1 MNTQLL
7 NDKIK
12 AKQATVGVIG
22 LGYIGLSLLEAFGQ
36 KGFSLIG
43 HDHDEKRVGM
53 LKKGEAYYNFLP
65 SSRFYPWI
73 QSGQFT
79 VSTDPSVLEK
89 ADVIIVSVSTSLD
102 RHRLPN
108 ISSIH
113 KAFETLSKHIK
124 KGQLIVLQSTTYPG
138 TTEKEI
144 IPLLEKSN
152 LKVGKDYS
160 LAYVPEIS
168 DPGNSEYVFTKVPRI
183 IGGITPTCLE
193 LASALYQSIGCTTV
207 PCSSTQVAEA
217 AKILQNTYR
226 LVNISLINEMK
237 IMFDR
242 MNIDVWEVI
251 EAAATKP
258 FGYEAFYPGPGV
270 GGDCIPVV
278 PAFLSWE
285 AQETDG
291 PTSIMDLAGSVN
303 VSIPYYVVSKVGEIL
318 NQHQK
323 SFSESKILVLG
334 VGYKKDLNDIRE
346 SASLKLIHL
355 LQQKS
360 PNVSYHDPYVPHVSG
375 VPLYPDMNLNS
386 IELSSESLSEYDV
399 VVIATDHTSYDWT
412 QIAEKSQLIVDTHN
426 VMKGIEAAKGKTI
439 KA

>member
-1 MNTQLL
+1 MNTEEL
-7 NDKIK
+7 NKKITS
-12 AKQATVGVIG
+12 KQATIGVIG
-22 LGYIGLSLLEAFGQ
+22 LGYIGLCLLEAFGK

-43 HDHDEKRVGM
+43 HDHDEKRVEM
-53 LKKGEAYYNFLP
+53 LNKGEAYYNFLP
-65 SSRFYPWI
+65 SSRFFPWI
-73 QSGQFT
+73 QNGQFT

-89 ADVIIVSVSTSLD
+89 ADIIIVSVSTSLD
-102 RHRLPN
+102 RHRLPD

-113 KAFETLSKHIK
+113 HAFETFSKHIQ
-124 KGQLIVLQSTTYPG
+124 KGQLVVLQSTTYPG

-144 IPLLEKSN
+144 IPLLEESG
-152 LKVGKDYS
+152 LKVGKDFS

-168 DPGNSEYVFTKVPRI
+168 DPGNSDYAFTKVPRI

-193 LASALYQSIGCTTV
+193 MASALYQSIGCKTV

-242 MNIDVWEVI
+242 MDLDVWEVI

-258 FGYEAFYPGPGV
+258 FGFEAFYPGPGV

-291 PTSIMDLAGSVN
+291 PTSMMDLAGTVN
-303 VSIPYYVVSKVGEIL
+303 TSIPYYVVSKVGEIL

-323 SFSESKILVLG
+323 SFSGSKILVLG

-346 SASLKLIHL
+346 SASLKLVYL

-360 PNVSYHDPYVPHVSG
+360 SHVSYHDPYVPHISD
-375 VPLYPDMNLNS
+375 VPIYPDMKLDS
-386 IELSSESLSEYDV
+386 VEMSSELFSEYDV
-399 VVIATDHTSYDWT
+399 VVIATDHTSYDWN
-412 QIAEKSQLIVDTHN
+412 QVAEKSHLIVDTRN
-426 VMKGIEAAKGKTI
+426 VMAGIVAANDKTI

>member
-1 MNTQLL
+1 MKRQILK
-7 NDKIK
+7 DKIK
-12 AKQATVGVIG
+12 DKEATIGVIG
-22 LGYIGLSLLEAFGQ
+22 LGYIGLCLLEAFGRE
-36 KGFSLIG
+36 GFSLIG
-43 HDHDEKRVGM
+43 HDNAEKRVEM

-79 VSTDPSVLEK
+79 VSTDPAVLEK

-102 RHRLPN
+102 RHRTPN

-113 KAFETLSKHIK
+113 KAFETFSNHIQ
-124 KGQLIVLQSTTYPG
+124 KGQLVVLQSTTYPG

-144 IPLLEKSN
+144 IPLLERSG
-152 LKVGKDYS
+152 LKVGEDFS

-168 DPGNSEYVFTKVPRI
+168 DPGNSEYAFTKVPRI
-183 IGGITPTCLE
+183 IGGITPSCLE
-193 LASALYQSIGCTTV
+193 LASELYQSIGCTTV

-242 MNIDVWEVI
+242 MGIDVWEVI

-258 FGYEAFYPGPGV
+258 FGYEPFYPGPGV

-291 PTSIMDLAGSVN
+291 PTSLMDLASTVN
-303 VSIPYYVVSKVGEIL
+303 TSIPYYVVSKVADIL
-318 NQHQK
+318 NKHQK
-323 SFSESKILVLG
+323 SLSGSKILVLG

-355 LQQKS
+355 LQKQSKQ
-360 PNVSYHDPYVPHVSG
+360 VSYHDPFVPDISE
-375 VPLYPDMNLNS
+375 VPLYPEMKLSS
-386 IELSSESLSEYDV
+386 IELSPDSLSEYDV
-399 VVIATDHTSYDWT
+399 VVIATDHSSYDWN

-426 VMKGIEAAKGKTI
+426 VMKGIEAAKEKTI